1 MNCDMSGWAARD
13 RRAILDGS
21 MAVSSRVFH
30 AACTEMRAST
40 ESISSSAHGGRWSSC
55 SSLAR
60 AR

>member
-1 MNCDMSGWAARD
+1 MNCDMSGWAARE

-40 ESISSSAHGGRWSSC
+40 EAISSSAHGGR
-55 SSLAR
+55 
-60 AR
+60 